1 MGTQFLPESTLHLHG
16 LYSSVHSW
24 NTQFGSDSV
33 FLEKNELVQMKV
45 TRKVKTLNK
54 KSP

>member
-1 MGTQFLPESTLHLHG
+1 MGFSRQEYWGG
-16 LYSSVHSW
+16 LFNSR
-24 NTQFGSDSV
+24 NTQFGSDRV

-45 TRKVKTLNK
+45 ARKVKTLNK